1 MFKKLIAFTLIL
13 FTVQCT
19 LPEINDILP
28 PAVTLIYPYEGAVI
42 STNVDV
48 LIFALDDNEVQRVW
62 YYLNGTEMASTTSQ
76 PYTLPLDI
84 SGLEKKVIHV
94 IQAAAEDKD
103 GNIGFSALVNFTVA
117 ETPDI
122 IDPVVF
128 IVNPQGGQVVEGV
141 VDIVA
146 HAEDDRSIQKVAFFI
161 NGDSVGLS
169 TSYPYVYQW
178 DTSTYSDSTVH
189 TIFAKAWDGGNNRAI
204 SPVITVT
211 VYPRTGEAGD
221 FTPPTA
227 VFLYPI
233 AGSTVAGIVTVALD
247 IADNVGVAKIEL
259 YIDGV
264 LETSTVDPAS
274 PWSYEWD
281 SSPKA
286 DSLQHT
292 LYVKVYDGAGNVGTA
307 TQLVTV
313 FAELGKEP
321 DVTPPTAVF
330 LYPIAGSTITGT
342 IGVSV
347 DLSDN
352 IGVTLAEFY
361 VDGVLER
368 STNNPAIPWRFNWNT
383 SSKADGNAHTLYVKA
398 YDAAGN
404 VGTSGLLTI
413 TIN

>member
-1 MFKKLIAFTLIL
+1 MIKKILAFTLIL

-19 LPEINDILP
+19 LPEIEDILP
-28 PAVTLIYPYEGAVI
+28 PVVTLIYPYEGAVV

-48 LIFALDDNEVQRVW
+48 MIFALDDSEVKRVW
-62 YYLNGTEMASTTSQ
+62 YYLNGTEVASTTSE

-84 SGLEKKVIHV
+84 SGLDKKVNHV

-103 GNIGFSALVNFTVA
+103 GNVGFSPLVNFTVA

-128 IVNPQGGQVVEGV
+128 IVNPQGGQVVEGI

-178 DTSTYSDSTVH
+178 DTSTYSDSTVQ

-221 FTPPTA
+221 STPPTA

-233 AGSTVAGIVTVALD
+233 AGSTVAGIVPVALD

-259 YIDGV
+259 YVDGV
-264 LETSTVDPAS
+264 LETTTSNPSS

-313 FAELGKEP
+313 FAELGQEP

-347 DLSDN
+347 DLFDN
-352 IGVTLAEFY
+352 VGVTLAEFY

-383 SSKADGNAHTLYVKA
+383 SSIADGNTHTLYIKA

-404 VGTSGLLTI
+404 VGTSGLLTV